1 MAHVFI
7 SYSRKDLEMAR
18 YVRSS
23 LQNEGVAVWMD
34 EQGIAVGDLW
44 ERNIQDAL
52 NHATAVVVLMSVHAE
67 KSEWVEREL
76 HYADSLEIPI
86 FPILISG
93 KPFFRL
99 INKQYEDMRLGLQA
113 RLSKEFVQRL
123 KITLENSQPP
133 RLLKIERGNVL
144 TTEVDV
150 FIMKHAGNFFGAD
163 LIVKEYLESR
173 GVTIDVGELKKVGFL
188 FVDTQG
194 VIPAQRVL
202 FVATN
207 RLNKFDYADVRHFV
221 SHALEILQEH
231 APDTVSIAMTIHGVG
246 AGLDERETFLA
257 QLGGVLDGL
266 AQVSLDLLETIT
278 FIEIVERRHLRLR
291 QIAEEYLQDINL
303 AQPLIEGNEWGYV
316 LLSEQRASNQS
327 APSQAVLPDSVL
339 VFFPPQADL
348 DDLYQFGVVR
358 PIQMQGLLCE
368 NVGIALDTRERD
380 ELDKLKRFIQRA
392 KLVLVYA
399 ETVSP
404 SLALQL
410 GMVLGMDKPLVC
422 LSRHASSD
430 TSPLPNALCVQYTS
444 IMDLERHILNLLKA
458 HEG

>member
-18 YVRSS
+18 YVRSA

-76 HYADSLEIPI
+76 HYAESLRVPI
-86 FPILISG
+86 FPVLLSG

-113 RLSKEFVQRL
+113 RLSKEFLQRL
-123 KITLENSQPP
+123 KVTLENSQRP

-144 TTEVDV
+144 TTAVDV

-163 LIVKEYLESR
+163 LIVKEYLENR
-173 GVTIDVGELKKVGFL
+173 GVTIDIGELKQNGFL
-188 FVDTQG
+188 LLDTQG
-194 VIPAQRVL
+194 MIPAKHVL

-207 RLNKFDYADVRHFV
+207 RLNQFDYPDVRHFV
-221 SHALEILQEH
+221 SHALALLQDH
-231 APDTVSIAMTIHGVG
+231 APDTTSIAMTIHGVG

-257 QLGGVLDGL
+257 QLGGILDGL

-291 QIAEEYLQDINL
+291 QVAEEYLQDINL
-303 AQPLIEGNEWGYV
+303 AQPLMEGNEWGYA
-316 LLSEQRASNQS
+316 LLGEKGAGASSTPTQ
-327 APSQAVLPDSVL
+327 VILPDSVL
-339 VFFPPQADL
+339 VFFPPQAEL

-399 ETVSP
+399 EQVSP
-404 SLALQL
+404 SLALQI

-422 LSRHASSD
+422 LSRHAPND
-430 TSPLPNALCVQYTS
+430 TQPMPNALCVQYSS
-444 IMDLERHILNLLKA
+444 IMDLERHILTLLKA